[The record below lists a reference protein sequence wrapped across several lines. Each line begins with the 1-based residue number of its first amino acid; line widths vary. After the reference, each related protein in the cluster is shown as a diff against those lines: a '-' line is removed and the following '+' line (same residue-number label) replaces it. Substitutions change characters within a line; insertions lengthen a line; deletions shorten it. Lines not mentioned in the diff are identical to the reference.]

1 LNAKI
6 QRVCKEIEKSK
17 EKINTEQ
24 ARLKDLERQKTELEN
39 LDIVNTVRGMNIS
52 FADLAALLKQANA
65 STPTVGNAT
74 ATTSG
79 QHVPK
84 LNELAASA
92 ENEPTTAETST
103 NNDNDEEDME

>member
-1 LNAKI
+1 MNAKI
-6 QRVCKEIEKSK
+6 QRVCKDIEKSK
-17 EKINTEQ
+17 EKISTEQ
-24 ARLKDLERQKTELEN
+24 TRLKDLERQKTELEN

-52 FADLAALLKQANA
+52 FADLAALLKQSNANA
-65 STPTVGNAT
+65 PTIGNAT

-92 ENEPTTAETST
+92 ENEPITAETST